1 MQNDPQNNP
10 QNNQTL
16 SANATP
22 SIGQNTPLNQDNED
36 LSKKK
41 LAKLHEKEIDFKNSR
56 NSKMGYGLTLVVIAS
71 LAALLILAFNPYL
84 YNQLLA
90 NSLSNLPIMLAGVG
104 SISAIAIVA
113 ISGSGIVKNEK
124 AKEEKQ
130 YDGVHTSEE
139 LANQAKQNQNS
150 QQSQDSQSQQ
160 SKQSKP
166 PSKTTGTSWTD
177 AVRGGPPKNQTR
189 SP

>member
-1 MQNDPQNNP
+1 MQSNP
-10 QNNQTL
+10 QSNQTL

-22 SIGQNTPLNQDNED
+22 PLGQNTPLNQDNED
-36 LSKKK
+36 LYKEK
-41 LAKLHEKEIDFKNSR
+41 LAKLHKKEIDLKNSR

-71 LAALLILAFNPYL
+71 LTALLILAFNPYL
-84 YNQLLA
+84 SKQLLV

-113 ISGSGIVKNEK
+113 ISGSGIAKNEK
-124 AKEEKQ
+124 ANEEKR

-150 QQSQDSQSQQ
+150 QQSQDSQ
-160 SKQSKP
+160 KP
-166 PSKTTGTSWTD
+166 KSIQASSINTSWTD
-177 AVRGGPPKNQTR
+177 KVKSNGDPTSR